1 MHNSNENLSAL
12 VAVLEQHQI
21 QLEEEQLVT
30 LDHYRRTLWQW
41 NKKLNLT
48 RHLSIEKFVGRDIVD
63 SLVIEPFLEPG
74 ERVLDVG
81 TGGGVPGMVLAIMRP
96 DLSMTLSES
105 VAKRAVAA
113 TAIVQTVGISAK
125 VVHGRAE
132 DLVRT
137 ESFDSLTLRAVARLA
152 KILNWFEPHWDA
164 IGKLLIIKGPAWVEE
179 RKEAQAAGLLQ
190 HLNLRVLADYP
201 HAGNKSQS
209 VLLRVRPK
217 G

>member
-1 MHNSNENLSAL
+1 MHNSSENLSAL

-21 QLEEEQLVT
+21 QLAEEQLVT

-41 NKKLNLT
+41 NEKLNLT
-48 RHLSIEKFVGRDIVD
+48 RHLSIEKFVGRDIID

-81 TGGGVPGMVLAIMRP
+81 TGGGVPGMVLAIIRP

-105 VAKRAVAA
+105 VAKRAAAA
-113 TAIVQTVGISAK
+113 TAIVQTVGIPAK

-179 RKEAQAAGLLQ
+179 RKEAQRAGLLQ
-190 HLNLRVLADYP
+190 HLDLRVLAEYP
-201 HAGNKSQS
+201 HAENKSQS

>member
-21 QLEEEQLVT
+21 QLEEEQLVA

-201 HAGNKSQS
+201 HAENKSQS

-217 G
+217 

>member
-21 QLEEEQLVT
+21 QLAEEQLVT

-113 TAIVQTVGISAK
+113 TAIVQTVGIPAK

-137 ESFDSLTLRAVARLA
+137 ESFDSLTLRAVARLT

-179 RKEAQAAGLLQ
+179 RKEAQTAGLLQ
-190 HLNLRVLADYP
+190 HLDLRVLADYP
-201 HAGNKSQS
+201 HAENKSQS

-217 G
+217 

>member
-21 QLEEEQLVT
+21 QLVEEQLVA

-113 TAIVQTVGISAK
+113 TAIVQTVGIPAK

-137 ESFDSLTLRAVARLA
+137 ESFDSLTLRAVARLT

-179 RKEAQAAGLLQ
+179 RKEAQRAGLLQ
-190 HLNLRVLADYP
+190 HLDLRVLADYP
-201 HAGNKSQS
+201 HAENKSQS

-217 G
+217 

>member
-1 MHNSNENLSAL
+1 MHNSSENLSAL

-21 QLEEEQLVT
+21 QLAEEQLVT

-41 NKKLNLT
+41 NEKLNLT
-48 RHLSIEKFVGRDIVD
+48 RHLSIEKFVGRDIID

-81 TGGGVPGMVLAIMRP
+81 TGGGVPGMVLAIIRP

-113 TAIVQTVGISAK
+113 TAIVQTVGIPAK

-179 RKEAQAAGLLQ
+179 RKEAQGAGLLQ
-190 HLNLRVLADYP
+190 HLDLRVLAEYP
-201 HAGNKSQS
+201 HAENKSQS

>member
-21 QLEEEQLVT
+21 QLEEEQLVA

-137 ESFDSLTLRAVARLA
+137 ESFDSLTLRAVARLT

-190 HLNLRVLADYP
+190 HLDLRVLADYP
-201 HAGNKSQS
+201 HAENKSQS

-217 G
+217 

>member
-1 MHNSNENLSAL
+1 MHNSNKNLSAL

-21 QLEEEQLVT
+21 QLEEEQLVA

-137 ESFDSLTLRAVARLA
+137 ESFDSLTLRAVARLT

-190 HLNLRVLADYP
+190 HLDLRVLADYP
-201 HAGNKSQS
+201 HAENKSQS

-217 G
+217 

>member
-21 QLEEEQLVT
+21 QLAEEQLVT

-41 NKKLNLT
+41 NEKLNLT
-48 RHLSIEKFVGRDIVD
+48 RHLSIEKFVGRDIID

-113 TAIVQTVGISAK
+113 TAIVQTVGIPAK

-179 RKEAQAAGLLQ
+179 RKEAQRA
-190 HLNLRVLADYP
+190 P
-201 HAGNKSQS
+201 
-209 VLLRVRPK
+209 RPPSP
-217 G
+217 GRLSPR

>member
-21 QLEEEQLVT
+21 QLAEEQLVM

-41 NKKLNLT
+41 NEKLNLT
-48 RHLSIEKFVGRDIVD
+48 RHLSMEKFVGRDIVD
-63 SLVIEPFLEPG
+63 SLAIEPFLEPG
-74 ERVLDVG
+74 ERILDVG
-81 TGGGVPGMVLAIMRP
+81 TGGGVPGMILAIMRP
-96 DLSMTLSES
+96 DLSIMLAES

-113 TAIVQTVGISAK
+113 AAIVQTVGIPAK

-132 DLVRT
+132 DLVGT

-164 IGKLLIIKGPAWVEE
+164 IGQLLIIKGPAWVEE
-179 RKEAQAAGLLQ
+179 RKEAQKAGLLQ
-190 HLNLRVLADYP
+190 HLDLRVLTDYP
-201 HAGNKSQS
+201 HLGYKSRS
-209 VLLRVRPK
+209 VLLRIRPK

>member
-21 QLEEEQLVT
+21 QLEEEQLVA

-137 ESFDSLTLRAVARLA
+137 ESFDSLTLRAVARLT

-179 RKEAQAAGLLQ
+179 RKEAQGAGLLQ
-190 HLNLRVLADYP
+190 HLDLRVLADYP
-201 HAGNKSQS
+201 HAENKSQS

-217 G
+217 

>member
-21 QLEEEQLVT
+21 QLVKEQLVA

-113 TAIVQTVGISAK
+113 TAIVQTVGIPAK

-132 DLVRT
+132 DLVKT
-137 ESFDSLTLRAVARLA
+137 ESFDSLTLRAVARLT

-179 RKEAQAAGLLQ
+179 RKEAQTAGLLQ
-190 HLNLRVLADYP
+190 HLDLRVLADYP
-201 HAGNKSQS
+201 HAENKSQS

-217 G
+217 